1 MSPQTMQEL
10 IALLIE
16 HGILIVFGATLAA
29 RVGAPVPASPL
40 LVVAGGLS
48 ITGDFPLVATL
59 VASIAANVLGD
70 GVWYVAGR
78 RYGHRVM
85 GLLCRIS
92 MSPDSCVRQSELLIT
107 RWGGS
112 SLIAAKFVP
121 GVSVVAA
128 PMAGAV
134 GMPISR
140 FIGFDVVAG
149 AVWTSAFVGL
159 GVIFSDQIQVL
170 LEALANAG
178 VVATL
183 ILLAMV
189 AGFVAW
195 RWWRRRRFLG
205 EVAMSRISADEL
217 DELIARGEAPVIIDV
232 RANGMKQIDPRRIPG
247 AMLLDLQEIRRQA
260 QALPRDREI
269 VLYCDCPNEASAA
282 TAAKT
287 LASAGF
293 KRVRPLAGGLEGWV
307 QSGRPIAGD
316 A

>member
-1 MSPQTMQEL
+1 MQEL
-10 IALLIE
+10 IALVIE
-16 HGILIVFGATLAA
+16 HGVLIVFGATLAA

-48 ITGDFPLVATL
+48 VAGDFSVAATL
-59 VASIAANVLGD
+59 AASILANVLGD
-70 GVWYVAGR
+70 GVWYLAGR

-92 MSPDSCVRQSELLIT
+92 MSPDSCVRQSESLIM

-121 GVSVVAA
+121 GVSVVAP

-134 GMPISR
+134 GMSVAR
-140 FIGFDVVAG
+140 FVAYDVVAG
-149 AVWTSAFVGL
+149 LIWTAAFLGL
-159 GVIFSDQIQVL
+159 GIIFSDQIQVL
-170 LEALANAG
+170 LESMANAG
-178 VVATL
+178 AWATL
-183 ILLAMV
+183 VLLTAV

-195 RWWRRRRFLG
+195 RWWRRRRFLRQ
-205 EVAMSRISADEL
+205 VRMARISADEL
-217 DELIARGEAPVIIDV
+217 DAMIERGDAPVIIDV
-232 RANGMKQIDPRRIPG
+232 RASGMTQIDPRRIPG
-247 AMLLDLQEIRRQA
+247 ALLLEVAEIRRHA
-260 QALPRDREI
+260 PELPRDREI

-282 TAAKT
+282 TAALA
-287 LASAGF
+287 LASAGL

-307 QSGRPIAGD
+307 QSGRPVAD